1 MPDKIEKRPFAY
13 RRTVQDKELPFGKK
27 NFDNLTEKEKE
38 EILKAEEIYRMGV
51 VSIKDIIAPS
61 SMQINPDHL
70 RINEKFARTLFIFTY
85 PRYLMTGW
93 FAPIINLNEELD
105 IAFYITPVSAEKIL
119 KTLKAK
125 VAQIQSTIN
134 AKQEKGEVRDPMLET
149 ALNDVEEL
157 RDRLIQ
163 GTEKFFH
170 FAIYITIYAPTLKEL
185 EEKTKE
191 IEGLL
196 GHKLVYSK
204 RTIFQMEEGFDTTM
218 PLGNDSIGVV
228 NSMNTS
234 PLSTTFPFVSSELTS
249 DEGILYGINRHNNSL
264 IIFDRFTLPNANS
277 VVFAIPGAGKSYTV
291 KLEILRSLMFGTDVI
306 VIDPEN
312 EYKHLCDA
320 CGGTFLRISLDS
332 EYRLNP
338 FDLPPKIPGMTTAD
352 IIRSAVIN
360 LKGLMR
366 LMLGRMTKEEDAL
379 VDRALLETYAKKDI
393 TPESDLSKIVPP
405 TMQDFQ
411 EILETM
417 KGGESL
423 VMRVKK
429 YTEGTF
435 AGLFNQPTNVEMKAQ
450 FIVFS
455 IRDIEEE
462 LRPIA
467 MYIVLNYIWNV
478 IRSELKRRILVVDEA
493 WWMMQYED
501 SARFM
506 YGIAKRGRKYY
517 LGLTTIS
524 QDVSDFLTSEHGKA
538 VVTNSSMMLLL
549 KQSPANIDLL
559 AKTFYLTE
567 EEKYLLLE
575 SDVGEGIFFAG
586 PKHVAIKV
594 VASYAEDQLITT
606 DPKQILEIEKA
617 KEELS
622 EAAELEG
629 EKEKMIST

>member
-1 MPDKIEKRPFAY
+1 MENTNNTQADISNEQQLPYGK
-13 RRTVQDKELPFGKK
+13 QD
-27 NFDNLTEKEKE
+27 FDNLTKKEKE
-38 EILKAEEIYRMGV
+38 DILKAEEVYKMGL

-61 SMQINPDHL
+61 AMQVNPDHL
-70 RINEKFARTLFIFTY
+70 KLNNKFVRTLFVFTY
-85 PRYLMTGW
+85 PRYLTTGW
-93 FAPIINLNEELD
+93 FSSIVNLNEELD
-105 IAFYITPVSAEKIL
+105 VAFYVTPVDSEKIL
-119 KTLKAK
+119 KTLKNK
-125 VAQIQSTIN
+125 VGQIRSTIT
-134 AKQEKGEVRDPMLET
+134 AQQEKGAVRDPMLET
-149 ALNDVEEL
+149 ALGDVEEL
-157 RDRLIQ
+157 RDRLVQ
-163 GTEKFFH
+163 GTERFFH
-170 FAIYITIYAPTLKEL
+170 FSLYLTLYAENKKEL

-204 RTIFQMEEGFDTTM
+204 RTAYQMEEGFNSTM
-218 PLGNDSIGVV
+218 PLGSDDIGVV

-277 VVFAIPGAGKSYTV
+277 VVFAIPGAGKSYAV
-291 KLEILRSLMFGTDVI
+291 KLEILRSLMFGADVI
-306 VIDPEN
+306 VVDPEN

-320 CGGTFLRISLDS
+320 VGGTFLRISLDS
-332 EYRLNP
+332 DYRLNP
-338 FDLPPKIPGMTTAD
+338 FDLPPKISGMSTED

-379 VDRALLETYAKKDI
+379 VDKALIETYAKKDI
-393 TPESDLSKIVPP
+393 TAESDLDKISSP

-411 EILETM
+411 DILETM
-417 KGGESL
+417 EGAENL
-423 VMRVKK
+423 VSRVKK

-435 AGLFNQPTNVEMKAQ
+435 SGIFNQPTNVEMDTQ
-450 FIVFS
+450 FVVFS

-467 MYIVLNYIWNV
+467 MYVVLNYIWNV
-478 IRSELKRRILVVDEA
+478 VRAQLKRRVLVIDEA

-506 YGIAKRGRKYY
+506 YSMAKRGRKYY

-524 QDVSDFLTSEHGKA
+524 QDVSDFLNSDHGKA
-538 VVTNSSMMLLL
+538 VVTNSSMMILL

-559 AKTFYLTE
+559 KKTFYLTE

-586 PKHVAIKV
+586 PKHVAIKI
-594 VASYAEDQLITT
+594 VASYMEDQLITT
-606 DPKQILEIEKA
+606 DPKQLLEIEKS
-617 KEELS
+617 KK
-622 EAAELEG
+622 ELEEG
-629 EKEKMIST
+629 SNPEDDKTIIAT